1 MKKHILGF
9 LGVVAILF
17 ASLLGGMFGK
27 EFGRELVKPPK
38 LTPKEVEQKL
48 IIYLRESTNYL
59 RVATGFAAGLGT
71 EKPGVATPII

>member
-1 MKKHILGF
+1 
-9 LGVVAILF
+9 
-17 ASLLGGMFGK
+17 MFGK

-71 EKPGVATPII
+71 EKPGVATPIIRMLSKQQCFGKVSLDFLAILP